1 MLVTPLDIDGT
12 LVLVEVEE
20 RRINVEGVGV
30 SEGELAGVDDQIR
43 KLADFG
49 ESLTATCVA
58 LHGAMT
64 KATKNIKPDEM
75 QLEFGL
81 KLGGEAGVPFVAKGK
96 AEANFAVRLTWALGG
111 SGVTNDSH
119 ESGTDGDDV

>member
-1 MLVTPLDIDGT
+1 MLVTPLDINGT
-12 LVLVEVEE
+12 VILVEVEE
-20 RRINVEGVGV
+20 QRISVEGVGAPQ
-30 SEGELAGVDDQIR
+30 GELAGVDEHIQ

-58 LHGAMT
+58 LHGAMK
-64 KATKNIKPDEM
+64 KATQKVGPNEM

-96 AEANFAVRLTWALGG
+96 AEANFLVRLTWSFAEPASSGSVVEPSAGG
-111 SGVTNDSH
+111 ND
-119 ESGTDGDDV
+119 V